1 MREDET
7 VSGES
12 VEGEQTSNGDGEDG
26 ADGAAFDFDTSGVRI
41 DAEDSP
47 VPSANEPL
55 KAAFTVCNTGTAAG
69 TAHVTIE
76 VDGQDSGV
84 SWDSP
89 SLEPGDCASPDGD
102 GYVHGIAG
110 QSEGSHA
117 FEAVATPAGP
127 GGGRS
132 GVNTI
137 DIGPPESTNST
148 EGEGPDS

>member
-1 MREDET
+1 MSDYQEPEA
-7 VSGES
+7 G
-12 VEGEQTSNGDGEDG
+12 
-26 ADGAAFDFDTSGVRI
+26 DGAAFDFDQNGVRI

-55 KAAFTVCNTGTAAG
+55 KAAFAVCNTGTAAG
-69 TAHVTIE
+69 SAHVTIE
-76 VDGQDSGV
+76 VDGQDAGV

-89 SLEPGDCASPDGD
+89 ELQPGECASPDGD

-110 QSEGSHA
+110 QSEDSHE
-117 FEAVATPAGP
+117 FEAVADPAGQ

-137 DIGPPESTNST
+137 DLGPA
-148 EGEGPDS
+148 D